1 MFYIAVGVKP
11 TQVLLLLLKAPRR
24 YSGDSGGGFS
34 TAFSSLL
41 FLFFSFLSNEFLR
54 ESSSSLAMTL
64 AFLCRPAVATSF
76 LAGFVRNRVTVLSQT
91 LQLAP
96 RVLTLP
102 RVRAGSAGLETYLG
116 RPIKWA
122 VPWTS
127 FPPMHNFKLY
137 CTQIE
142 FLKERK

>member
-1 MFYIAVGVKP
+1 MIDFF
-11 TQVLLLLLKAPRR
+11 
-24 YSGDSGGGFS
+24 GG
-34 TAFSSLL
+34 
-41 FLFFSFLSNEFLR
+41 N
-54 ESSSSLAMTL
+54 SSSLAMTL

-102 RVRAGSAGLETYLG
+102 RVRAGSGGLETYLG

-122 VPWTS
+122 VPCTS
-127 FPPMHNFKLY
+127 LNYIALKLNFSKKENRKKKNPCLS
-137 CTQIE
+137 CVTSSST
-142 FLKERK
+142 ERKAYL

>member
-1 MFYIAVGVKP
+1 MGE
-11 TQVLLLLLKAPRR
+11 LLI
-24 YSGDSGGGFS
+24 
-34 TAFSSLL
+34 
-41 FLFFSFLSNEFLR
+41 
-54 ESSSSLAMTL
+54 LAMTL
-64 AFLCRPAVATSF
+64 SFLCRPAVAISF

-102 RVRAGSAGLETYLG
+102 RVQAGSGGLETYLG

-127 FPPMHNFKLY
+127 FPMHNLNYIALKLN
-137 CTQIE
+137 
-142 FLKERK
+142 FPKKENRKIPVLLVLPPQVPKEKLNNYY